1 MVRVVRRREVLE
13 GERAGG
19 EREDL
24 GKEGML
30 REGKEGVLREGGRE
44 CCVNEFGSLI
54 PGRGPR

>member
-1 MVRVVRRREVLE
+1 MVRRREVLE

-54 PGRGPR
+54 LGRGPR